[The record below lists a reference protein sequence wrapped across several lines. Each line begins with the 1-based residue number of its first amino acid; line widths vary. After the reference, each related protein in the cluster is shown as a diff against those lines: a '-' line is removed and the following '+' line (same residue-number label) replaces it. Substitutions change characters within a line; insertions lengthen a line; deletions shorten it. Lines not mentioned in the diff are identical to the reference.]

1 MEINDN
7 VIPASNSVMANALY
21 DLGTILDKEHY
32 KKMSQTMLNNVKE
45 DMSSYGSGYANYAN
59 LMLKLI
65 HPYYEV
71 AVVGKDA
78 HEKCLEINKEYKP
91 NKLFIGSFEKSKI
104 TLLEEKFVEGETM
117 IYVCEN
123 KVCQMPT
130 N

>member
-1 MEINDN
+1 
-7 VIPASNSVMANALY
+7 
-21 DLGTILDKEHY
+21 
-32 KKMSQTMLNNVKE
+32 MSRTMLNNVKE
-45 DMSSYGSGYANYAN
+45 EMSSYGSGYANYAN

-78 HEKCLEINKEYKP
+78 HEKCLKINKEYKP
-91 NKLFIGSFEKSKI
+91 NKLFIGSFKKSNI
-104 TLLEEKFVEGETM
+104 PLLEGKFIEGQTM

-130 N
+130 NKIIQALRLMK